1 MKYQILLTPDANND
15 LVNAISW
22 YDEQKKSLSIKF
34 YNEVALAIDLIGSHP
49 HLFAIRKKSIRLVP
63 VKHFPFSI
71 YYKFEK
77 RNKRVIVLAILHQ
90 SRNPQI
96 WDDRIG

>member
-1 MKYQILLTPDANND
+1 MKYQILLTPDANDD

-22 YDEQKKSLSIKF
+22 YEGQKKGLSIQF
-34 YNEVALAIDLIGSHP
+34 YNEVTKAIDIIGSHP
-49 HLFAIRKKSIRLVP
+49 HLFAIRKKAIRLSLVN
-63 VKHFPFSI
+63 HFPFSI

-77 RNKRVIVLAILHQ
+77 RNKRVIILAILHQ

-96 WDDRIG
+96 WNDRIG